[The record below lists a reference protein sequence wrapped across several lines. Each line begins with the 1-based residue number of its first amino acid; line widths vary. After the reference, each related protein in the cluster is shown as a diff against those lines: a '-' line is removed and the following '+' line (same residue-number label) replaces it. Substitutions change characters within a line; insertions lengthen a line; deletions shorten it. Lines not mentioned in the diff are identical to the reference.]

1 MKYRLLILLV
11 FVSGLAWGQNSW
23 LTARVGIAV
32 EDMENTSLTNMAA
45 LGVGNATG
53 IGVSGHWR
61 DKQLE
66 SGEAYLALGYF
77 AYNFR
82 AYNFR
87 NSEHFIGDH
96 EVGFGVQIYDGIY
109 AGTSFHLNNKKNYG
123 WNIQTL
129 FRPSKWF
136 SFAVKGNSLV
146 SDSDSPASMEL
157 GVGLRPLSFNE
168 YLATRL
174 TLFYDGAVTFN
185 RGLYESSAVGLR
197 ISPIDILDIYGH
209 WDFRSENFVVGMKLS
224 FKYLLVGAEVPMKV
238 GSTPGEHFT
247 TEAFVTWEE
256 MHSSP

>member
-11 FVSGLAWGQNSW
+11 FVGGLAWGQNSW
-23 LTARVGIAV
+23 LETARVGIAV
-32 EDMENTSLTNMAA
+32 EDMENASLINMAA
-45 LGVGNATG
+45 LGVGNAAG
-53 IGVSGHWR
+53 IGVSGHWQGR
-61 DKQLE
+61 QLE
-66 SGEAYLALGYF
+66 AGEAYIALSHF

-96 EVGFGVQIYDGIY
+96 EVGLGFQIYDGIY
-109 AGTSFHLNNKKNYG
+109 VGTSYRWNSEKNYG

-168 YLATRL
+168 NWATRL
-174 TLFYDGAVTFN
+174 TLFYDGAVTFDS
-185 RGLYESSAVGLR
+185 GLYQNNAVGLR
-197 ISPIDILDIYGH
+197 ISPIDSLDIYGH
-209 WDFRSENFVVGMKLS
+209 WDFRSENYVVGMKLS
-224 FKYLLVGAEVPMKV
+224 FKYLLVGAEVPV
-238 GSTPGEHFT
+238 AGSTPGESFT
-247 TEAFVTWEE
+247 TEAFVTWKE

>member
-23 LTARVGIAV
+23 LETARVGIAV
-32 EDMENTSLTNMAA
+32 EDMENASLINMAA

-53 IGVSGHWR
+53 IGVSGHWQGR
-61 DKQLE
+61 QLE
-66 SGEAYLALGYF
+66 AGEAYLTLAPF

-82 AYNFR
+82 SSLKN
-87 NSEHFIGDH
+87 EHFIGDH
-96 EVGFGVQIYDGIY
+96 EVGLGVHIYDGVY
-109 AGTSFHLNNKKNYG
+109 VGTSYRWNSEKNYG

-146 SDSDSPASMEL
+146 SDLASSMEL
-157 GVGLRPLSFNE
+157 GVGLRPLFFNE
-168 YLATRL
+168 NWATRL
-174 TLFYDGAVTFN
+174 TLFYDGAVPFDSC
-185 RGLYESSAVGLR
+185 LYQNSAVGLR
-197 ISPIDILDIYGH
+197 SSPIDGLDIYGH

-224 FKYLLVGAEVPMKV
+224 FKYLLVGAEVPV
-238 GSTPGEHFT
+238 AGSTPGERFT
-247 TEAFVTWEE
+247 TEASVTWKE